1 MLRLSE
7 EENFKMETLIK
18 ADQDKCNVGWSIFWF
33 LFLVLLAY
41 PITTAMATFWIL
53 MSPLAVISG
62 NEKFK
67 NVCDFAYV
75 HIQIPQFA
83 TEGMITGAPFQL
95 ITNCPAITVTVKQ
108 E

>member
-1 MLRLSE
+1 MEKLIYASKE
-7 EENFKMETLIK
+7 E
-18 ADQDKCNVGWSIFWF
+18 CNIGWSIFWF

-41 PITTAMATFWIL
+41 PMTMLMATFWIL
-53 MSPLAVISG
+53 MSPLAVIS
-62 NEKFK
+62 NNDKFK
-67 NVCDFAYV
+67 KVCDFAYV
-75 HIQIPQFA
+75 HVQIPQFA